1 MNFLKLIFI
10 IILSLGMNSCSE
22 ADAKENKTKS
32 NAFEKIDRRDKKLFT
47 KEERIESYNKSVNK
61 SESLKKSLSSSSN
74 SGYSGYGSSTSKNKK
89 LKTEQK
95 EIKNKKPKA
104 KVKVNLQYS
113 AYSTN

>member
-1 MNFLKLIFI
+1 MNFLKPLFI
-10 IILSLGMNSCSE
+10 IILSLGLNFCSK

-47 KEERIESYNKSVNK
+47 KEERIESYNKSLNK
-61 SESLKKSLSSSSN
+61 SESLKKSLSSSSS

-89 LKTEQK
+89 APAQIKKTK
-95 EIKNKKPKA
+95 
-104 KVKVNLQYS
+104 KVNAKHKINIEFS